1 VVGAIGG
8 RAGARWLIAISATA
22 PLAAPAFA
30 GAWTQPAKSSLTIAT
45 VSHAAIDDGEMW
57 RTETLTESGFGGG
70 WGLNL
75 KIENEQR
82 FAGAN
87 NDKTGWRLGVQK
99 SFALGDRT
107 SAALIASYIGGDSFD
122 SSFCQGNGVETRAAL
137 GTSFELL
144 GRNAFVNAEAGYR
157 TREDQDCERVLGE
170 VAFGMDVTPNLS
182 ATVKTWAED
191 GEEGRSAKVEASLLY
206 DFGPVSVGLGWREEV
221 SGAFEEKGWL
231 VSAWKSF

>member
-1 VVGAIGG
+1 MVGANGAG
-8 RAGARWLIAISATA
+8 AGARWLIAISVTT

-45 VSHAAIDDGEMW
+45 VAHASVEDGDMW

-70 WGLNL
+70 WGMNL
-75 KIENEQR
+75 KIENEKR
-82 FAGAN
+82 FASI
-87 NDKTGWRLGVQK
+87 NDDRTGWRLGIQK

-107 SAALIASYIGGDSFD
+107 SAAIIANYIGGDSFD
-122 SSFCQGNGVETRAAL
+122 SSFCQGSGVETRAAL
-137 GTSFELL
+137 GTSFEFL
-144 GRNAFVNAEAGYR
+144 GREAFVNAEAGYR

-170 VAFGMDVTPNLS
+170 IAFGMDVTPNLS

-206 DFGPVSVGLGWREEV
+206 DFGPLSVGLGWREEV